1 MRKIFGKDREGTMP
15 IYTVR
20 LVILYKM
27 IDDML
32 LLLETILDGK
42 LP

>member
-1 MRKIFGKDREGTMP
+1 MKIFGKDREGTMP
-15 IYTVR
+15 IYTVK

-27 IDDML
+27 FDDMFL
-32 LLLETILDGK
+32 SLETIQDGK